1 MDGIVGIF
9 SLDDNELMNKAFLAT
24 GACQHRGKASTGLA
38 IANRKG
44 IYLHK
49 GLGRIADVIDYDLIR
64 TFQDL
69 EPVAA
74 IGNIGYTKRKIA
86 EKINAEPIEIRPKAN
101 SKYELVLTMD
111 GYLIK
116 EDDLKVEL
124 ERDYSLQTDN
134 KTEIVGALLHKYISQ
149 EGIGFEAGEELIEK
163 LSGRATFALTA
174 LIHDGKEVYL
184 ITLNDDK
191 AFEPF
196 CYSTIDGA
204 FVASSESCSH
214 RRLNG
219 QMERE
224 YDGAEMTICSSKGCE
239 IKRLK
244 ERPLMPDIFQ
254 GVYFGNVGSLFRGKE
269 IFQIRRQLGLELTDC
284 YKSSRADI
292 VIPNPESGWGVTVG
306 IAEGLK
312 KELFPALIKLP
323 QAVRT
328 FQEGARKARIQEVGL
343 KFGGIESLLK
353 DKNIAMGDDSIVRG
367 SVSEGGSVRVVY
379 NSGAKFIEFWISYGP
394 MFFPSFKEWHRGI
407 ECLHELAVQRA
418 FKNSN
423 PYDKTEEEINKAVA
437 KLIGV
442 DEVKYN
448 SQEKIRKVAGSGS
461 FQALDASYPIDREF
475 WPDWL
480 KEEVDTFHRYRNSQA

>member
-1 MDGIVGIF
+1 MDGIVGIYG
-9 SLDDNELMNKAFLAT
+9 LDDKDLVNKTFLAT

-38 IANRKG
+38 IASQKG
-44 IYLHK
+44 IYVHK
-49 GLGRIADVIDYDLIR
+49 GLGRIAEVTDHSIIR

-86 EKINAEPIEIRPKAN
+86 EKINAEPIEIRPRTD
-101 SKYELVLTMD
+101 SEFVVVLTMD

-116 EDDLKVEL
+116 EDDLKAEL
-124 ERDYSLQTDN
+124 ETDYDLQTDN
-134 KTEIVGALLHKYISQ
+134 KTEIIGSLLHKYIEQ
-149 EGIGFEAGEELIEK
+149 DGIRFEAGEKLIDK
-163 LSGRATFALTA
+163 LHGRATFALTA
-174 LIHDGKEVYL
+174 LVHDGKEAYL
-184 ITLNDDK
+184 IALNDSK

-196 CYSTIDGA
+196 CHATINGT

-219 QMERE
+219 LTDKE
-224 YDGAEMTICSSKGCE
+224 YDGAEMTICSSAGYE
-239 IKRLK
+239 TKRLR
-244 ERPLMPDIFQ
+244 EEPMMPDIFQ

-269 IFQIRRQLGLELTDC
+269 IFQLRKELGLELTDH
-284 YKSSRADI
+284 YNISRADI

-312 KELFPALIKLP
+312 KNLFPALIKLP
-323 QAVRT
+323 QAIRT
-328 FQEGARKARIQEVGL
+328 FQEGTRKTRSQEVGL
-343 KFGGIESLLK
+343 KFGGIDSLLK
-353 DKNIAMGDDSIVRG
+353 GKNIAMGDDSIVRG
-367 SVSEGGSVRVVY
+367 SVSEGGSIWVVY
-379 NSGAKFIEFWISYGP
+379 NAGAKFIEFWISYGP

-418 FKNSN
+418 FKNDN
-423 PYDKTEEEINKAVA
+423 PYDKTLDEINKAVA
-437 KLIGV
+437 KQIGI

-448 SQEKIRKVAGSGS
+448 TKERIEKIAGHGS
-461 FQALDASYPIDREF
+461 FQALDASYPIDEEY

-480 KEEVDTFHRYRNSQA
+480 KAEVDKFNRYRNG